1 MTNFTLKI
9 AIYNFKN
16 INYAFFRK
24 EVTMQVMNFFDNLGN
39 IVTAIANAVVNAFN
53 LVSGIFYKTGE
64 GGGIQFLGYI
74 ALGGLAISAVG
85 LGIRTIL
92 KLINR
97 KM

>member
-1 MTNFTLKI
+1 MLFLERGGYKVNL
-9 AIYNFKN
+9 
-16 INYAFFRK
+16 
-24 EVTMQVMNFFDNLGN
+24 FDNLAN
-39 IVTAIANAVVNAFN
+39 IVTAIANAVVKAFE

>member
-1 MTNFTLKI
+1 MQ
-9 AIYNFKN
+9 
-16 INYAFFRK
+16 FF
-24 EVTMQVMNFFDNLGN
+24 ESLES
-39 IVTAIANAVVNAFN
+39 IVTAIGGAVVNAFN
-53 LVSGIFYKTGE
+53 QVSTLFYKTGE

-92 KLINR
+92 KLVNR

>member
-1 MTNFTLKI
+1 MQ
-9 AIYNFKN
+9 
-16 INYAFFRK
+16 FF
-24 EVTMQVMNFFDNLGN
+24 ESLES
-39 IVTAIANAVVNAFN
+39 IVTAIGGAVVSAFSQ
-53 LVSGIFYKTGE
+53 VSTLFYKTGE

>member
-1 MTNFTLKI
+1 
-9 AIYNFKN
+9 
-16 INYAFFRK
+16 
-24 EVTMQVMNFFDNLGN
+24 MNFFENLGD
-39 IVTAIANAVVNAFN
+39 IVTAIGGAVVNAFN
-53 LVSGIFYKTGE
+53 LVSGIFYKTGD
-64 GGGIQFLGYI
+64 GGGIQFLGYV

>member
-1 MTNFTLKI
+1 M
-9 AIYNFKN
+9 
-16 INYAFFRK
+16 
-24 EVTMQVMNFFDNLGN
+24 VMNFFDNLGN

>member
-1 MTNFTLKI
+1 
-9 AIYNFKN
+9 
-16 INYAFFRK
+16 
-24 EVTMQVMNFFDNLGN
+24 MNFFESLGG
-39 IVTAIANAVVNAFN
+39 IVTAIGGAVVDAFN
-53 LVSGIFYKTGE
+53 LVSGIFYKAGE
-64 GGGIQFLGYI
+64 GGGIQFMGYV

>member
-1 MTNFTLKI
+1 
-9 AIYNFKN
+9 
-16 INYAFFRK
+16 
-24 EVTMQVMNFFDNLGN
+24 MNFFDNLGN
-39 IVTAIANAVVNAFN
+39 VVTAIGSAVVNAFE
-53 LVSGIFYKTGE
+53 LVSGIFYKAGE
-64 GGGIQFLGYI
+64 GGGIQFMGYV

>member
-1 MTNFTLKI
+1 MTNFYNQI

-24 EVTMQVMNFFDNLGN
+24 EVYMMNFFDNLGN

>member
-1 MTNFTLKI
+1 
-9 AIYNFKN
+9 
-16 INYAFFRK
+16 
-24 EVTMQVMNFFDNLGN
+24 MNFFDSLGG
-39 IVTAIANAVVNAFN
+39 IVTAVAGAVVDAFN
-53 LVSGIFYKTGE
+53 LVSGIFYKAGE
-64 GGGIQFLGYI
+64 GGGIQFMGYI

>member
-1 MTNFTLKI
+1 M
-9 AIYNFKN
+9 
-16 INYAFFRK
+16 
-24 EVTMQVMNFFDNLGN
+24 VNFFDNLGT
-39 IVTAIANAVVNAFN
+39 IVTAIASAVVKSFE
-53 LVSGIFYKTGE
+53 LVSSIFYKTGE
-64 GGGIQFLGYI
+64 GGGIQFMGYI

>member
-1 MTNFTLKI
+1 
-9 AIYNFKN
+9 
-16 INYAFFRK
+16 
-24 EVTMQVMNFFDNLGN
+24 MNFFDNLGN

-74 ALGGLAISAVG
+74 DLNALAISAVG

>member
-1 MTNFTLKI
+1 M
-9 AIYNFKN
+9 
-16 INYAFFRK
+16 
-24 EVTMQVMNFFDNLGN
+24 VNFFDNLGN
-39 IVTAIANAVVNAFN
+39 IVTAIASAVVNAFE

-64 GGGIQFLGYI
+64 GGGIQFMGYI

>member
-1 MTNFTLKI
+1 
-9 AIYNFKN
+9 
-16 INYAFFRK
+16 
-24 EVTMQVMNFFDNLGN
+24 MNLFDNLAN
-39 IVTAIANAVVNAFN
+39 IVTAIANAVVKAFE

-74 ALGGLAISAVG
+74 ALGGLAISVVG

>member
-1 MTNFTLKI
+1 MTSFYNQI

-16 INYAFFRK
+16 IIYAFFRK
-24 EVTMQVMNFFDNLGN
+24 EVYMMNFFDNLGN

>member
-1 MTNFTLKI
+1 
-9 AIYNFKN
+9 
-16 INYAFFRK
+16 
-24 EVTMQVMNFFDNLGN
+24 MNFFDSLQT
-39 IVTAIANAVVNAFN
+39 IVTSIASAVVNAFN

>member
-1 MTNFTLKI
+1 MLFLERRFN
-9 AIYNFKN
+9 
-16 INYAFFRK
+16 
-24 EVTMQVMNFFDNLGN
+24 MMNFFDNLGN